1 MFSNPTNAD
10 SRLNPIRA
18 SDLVVAAIAVG
29 LLTPTRAIAANLSGP
44 ITGWASG
51 VPSYVSM
58 FEYVPDK
65 LAANPPILVVSH
77 YCGGNASAMYGQAQG
92 GQVVAAADK
101 YGFILIFPQTSN
113 NCWDVGST
121 KSLTHDGGGDTQAIA
136 EMVKYAI
143 AKHNGNPNRVYA
155 AGTSSGAMMTE
166 ALLAVYPDVFK
177 AGGEFSGVPAGCWAV
192 GDPNGSWSSA
202 CAGGMVTHTP
212 QEWGDIVRGMYKGYS
227 GYRPRIQLWH
237 GTMDMTINFQNQ
249 DEAVKEWT
257 NVLGLGLSPTSMTT
271 VMFKNATWTR
281 RSWTDSCG
289 FTVLDAWDEQGGPH
303 NTDAPMN
310 ATYLIPFLGLDQ
322 IGATDPR
329 VAQCGGGMAG
339 SGGSSGAG
347 GGGGSSG
354 SGGTGGTN
362 AGSNGGSTAS
372 GSGSGGGG
380 ANGGSLGS
388 AGAPSPGG
396 SNGVIGSG
404 GASAM
409 GGVPAAD
416 NGGAIQAMGGANSAG
431 VPTAPGE
438 TAGVVSN
445 GAAASDSN
453 GCNCALGSNDSP
465 RHVYLRIGLFLGLAI
480 SARRRRRASAARRH
494 PKGR

>member
-1 MFSNPTNAD
+1 
-10 SRLNPIRA
+10 
-18 SDLVVAAIAVG
+18 
-29 LLTPTRAIAANLSGP
+29 
-44 ITGWASG
+44 
-51 VPSYVSM
+51 
-58 FEYVPDK
+58 
-65 LAANPPILVVSH
+65 
-77 YCGGNASAMYGQAQG
+77 
-92 GQVVAAADK
+92 
-101 YGFILIFPQTSN
+101 
-113 NCWDVGST
+113 
-121 KSLTHDGGGDTQAIA
+121 
-136 EMVKYAI
+136 MVKYAV

-212 QEWGDIVRGMYKGYS
+212 QEWGDIVRAMYKGYS

-257 NVLGLGLSPTSMTT
+257 NVLGLSLSPTSMTT

-289 FTVLDAWDEQGGPH
+289 FAVLDAWDEQGGPH

-322 IGATDPR
+322 TGSTDPH
-329 VAQCGGGMAG
+329 VAQCGAGTPG

-347 GGGGSSG
+347 GGANAGGASSGGS
-354 SGGTGGTN
+354 GTGGTN
-362 AGSNGGSTAS
+362 TGSNGGTT
-372 GSGSGGGG
+372 GSGTGGSI

-388 AGAPSPGG
+388 AGSTSSGAAGSIDIIGRGG
-396 SNGVIGSG
+396 IGAVGG
-404 GASAM
+404 GATV
-409 GGVPAAD
+409 GG
-416 NGGAIQAMGGANSAG
+416 GGAIDATSGTNSVAGGPMVGGGAAG
-431 VPTAPGE
+431 VIA
-438 TAGVVSN
+438 N
-445 GAAASDSN
+445 GAAPSDSN
-453 GCNCALGSNDSP
+453 GCNCALVGSDS
-465 RHVYLRIGLFLGLAI
+465 RERVYLRIGLILGIAM
-480 SARRRRRASAARRH
+480 SARARKRAGAARRGAN
-494 PKGR
+494 GR